1 METILTIIFI
11 ILMAATAVAL
21 YIFIYKRHNDVKNAK
36 FIETP
41 VEDNPTEK
49 TEEGA
54 GNGEI
59 FGQMEDAD
67 ADAATALHEDSN
79 EAVISVVQE
88 AEAATQSEE
97 ETKIPADTP
106 VEKTGNSRFLVVA
119 ATGVFALQLFIFFFD
134 LKFRNLTYLKAFI
147 NAEAFAWIAAIGFI
161 DFKKKIIP
169 NPLILAGL
177 CFWVVT
183 KVVEIFLG
191 GASVKEALL
200 ISLFGGGICGI
211 VLFVVSIIT
220 RSALGMGDVKLFT
233 VIGLLFG
240 LFDTCSILIITV
252 IVMAIV
258 SIVLLATK
266 KADKKTK
273 IPMAPFA
280 VAGLLLQVITG
291 V

>member
-11 ILMAATAVAL
+11 ILMVATTVAL
-21 YIFIYKRHNDVKNAK
+21 YIFIYKKYNDARLTK

-41 VEDNPTEK
+41 PVEDSSEEVEECAGDGETSRQTED
-49 TEEGA
+49 
-54 GNGEI
+54 
-59 FGQMEDAD
+59 EDAT
-67 ADAATALHEDSN
+67 AALQNDFD
-79 EAVISVVQE
+79 EAVISAVQE
-88 AEAATQSEE
+88 TVAATQSEE
-97 ETKIPADTP
+97 EAKVPAGTLA
-106 VEKTGNSRFLVVA
+106 EKPGHSGFLIVA
-119 ATGVFALQLFIFFFD
+119 AFGVFALQLFIFFYG

-147 NAEAFAWIAAIGFI
+147 NAETFSWIAAIGFI

-169 NPLILAGL
+169 NPLILAGIG
-177 CFWVVT
+177 FWVIT
-183 KVVEIFLG
+183 KAVEILLG
-191 GASVKEALL
+191 GTPVKSAVLFSV
-200 ISLFGGGICGI
+200 FGGGLCGI

-266 KADKKTK
+266 KVDKRTK